1 MLGISSRLFF
11 LETYH
16 FCFTLALRSSS
27 KTKVNDW
34 TMSLLIYIPISL
46 IKCTLILLLFSRKFK
61 INKYVS
67 QSLLRGKCFN
77 PDNTFSVTPK
87 IFLHF
92 IQYLLF
98 TVSYPSSGWGCLTT
112 VKGCTSELWGPNSYS
127 RFLLESVSPGVN
139 ACAAVVK
146 GYRVL
151 LGWGLLP
158 IKKWNAVWGV
168 GFFPS
173 YFSFSGRGLELCL
186 IETKETRITVHKK
199 SLSSESTG
207 RGWTPA
213 ALSCLHSLNK

>member
-1 MLGISSRLFF
+1 MYLNPFWG
-11 LETYH
+11 E
-16 FCFTLALRSSS
+16 
-27 KTKVNDW
+27 
-34 TMSLLIYIPISL
+34 
-46 IKCTLILLLFSRKFK
+46 
-61 INKYVS
+61 
-67 QSLLRGKCFN
+67 KCFN
-77 PDNTFSVTPK
+77 PDNTFSVSPK

-98 TVSYPSSGWGCLTT
+98 AVSYPSSGWGCPTT

-127 RFLLESVSPGVN
+127 RFLLESVSPGAN

-186 IETKETRITVHKK
+186 IETKETRIRVHKK
-199 SLSSESTG
+199 SNRSCLSSERTG

>member
-1 MLGISSRLFF
+1 MHS
-11 LETYH
+11 H
-16 FCFTLALRSSS
+16 LALVFKKIQNQQVCISIPFEG
-27 KTKVNDW
+27 KNA
-34 TMSLLIYIPISL
+34 LIQTIPFLSPL
-46 IKCTLILLLFSRKFK
+46 
-61 INKYVS
+61 KY
-67 QSLLRGKCFN
+67 
-77 PDNTFSVTPK
+77 
-87 IFLHF
+87 F

-127 RFLLESVSPGVN
+127 RFLLESVSPGAN

-146 GYRVL
+146 GYRLL

-186 IETKETRITVHKK
+186 IETKETRIRVHKK
-199 SLSSESTG
+199 SNRSCLSSESTG